1 MNRRD
6 VDKQFES
13 ADLRERLGLLRELG
27 HLAHR
32 LLMNH
37 WGRIEHYEFKGEVD
51 IVTVADKSVE
61 DAVVERIVTLFP
73 DDGILAE
80 EGGGHRGKNTWN
92 WVIDPLDGTTNFAHG
107 YPFFAFS
114 CGLRHDDD
122 TKAGLVEI
130 PVMGE
135 TFFAVKCGGA
145 FLNEKPIRVS
155 AVNRL
160 RHALLVTGLPY
171 FRAKVMDELFRP
183 MRRVALKGQGL
194 RRGGAA
200 SVDLCY
206 VACGRLDGYFEIGLK
221 PWDMAAGELIVR
233 EAGGQLSDYRGNP
246 FTIFGEELV
255 ASNTLIHN
263 ELIEEVLNSDE

>member
-1 MNRRD
+1 LKSKDLNR
-6 VDKQFES
+6 QFES
-13 ADLRERLGLLRELG
+13 IDLRERVGLLKELG

-37 WGRIEHYEFKGEVD
+37 YGHVEDYDLKGEVD
-51 IVTVADKSVE
+51 IVTVADKAVE
-61 DAVVERIVTLFP
+61 DAVVEKIKTLFP
-73 DDGILAE
+73 DDSILAE
-80 EGGGHRGKNTWN
+80 EGGSHRGNSGWS
-92 WVIDPLDGTTNFAHG
+92 WVIDPLDGTTNFAHS

-114 CGLRHDDD
+114 CGLRHNDD

-135 TFFAVKCGGA
+135 TFFATKNGGA
-145 FLNEKPIRVS
+145 FLNEKRIHVS
-155 AVNRL
+155 TVNSL
-160 RHALLVTGLPY
+160 RKALLVTGLPY
-171 FRAKVMDELFRP
+171 FRATVIDELFAP
-183 MRRVALKGQGL
+183 MRQVALKGQGL

-233 EAGGQLSDYRGNP
+233 EAGGRLTDYRGNP
-246 FTIFGEELV
+246 FTIFGRELV
-255 ASNTLIHN
+255 ATNGMIHN
-263 ELIEEVLNSDE
+263 ELVEEVLNPDE